1 MVSIQSASFGDDF
14 ASTNVLK
21 SLQDKLA
28 SGGAIDMTVD
38 SSIIPLVDRA
48 SGVGTTTLS
57 GPEQAEVKALAE
69 DVCGPSDQTCL
80 DIKTQEFAEKKT
92 KEKETAN
99 INSANIVK
107 GRRLTVTYTDANGQ
121 TRTAKIP
128 EGQKFA
134 LGEKAGEPDP
144 GFDYESAMSPWKNL
158 AASIWAVIGT
168 AVLTFLY
175 VSSIVITLTTY
186 TEYGMRYVTIAMTA
200 LSAVLPL
207 SGFGLSFFAPAIAE
221 FIRANGIVTAKVAA
235 EEGS

>member
-1 MVSIQSASFGDDF
+1 MVSIQSATFGDDF
-14 ASTNVLK
+14 SSTNVLK
-21 SLQDKLA
+21 SLQDTLA

-38 SSIIPLVDRA
+38 SSIIPLIDRA
-48 SGVGTTTLS
+48 SGVGTTELS
-57 GPEQAEVKALAE
+57 GPERKEVQALAE

-80 DIKTQEFAEKKT
+80 DIKIQEFADKKT
-92 KEKETAN
+92 KEKESAN

-107 GRRLTVTYTDANGQ
+107 GRRLTVTYTDASGQ

-134 LGEKAGEPDP
+134 LGEKAGAPDP
-144 GFDYESAMSPWKNL
+144 SFDYEAAMSPWKNL

-168 AVLTFLY
+168 ALLTFLY
-175 VSSIVITLTTY
+175 VSSIVITLTTF

-200 LSAVLPL
+200 ISAFIPL

-221 FIRANGIVTAKVAA
+221 FVRSNGIIQVKMEA
-235 EEGS
+235 EAP

>member
-1 MVSIQSASFGDDF
+1 MVSIQSATFGDEF
-14 ASTNVLK
+14 SSTNVLK

-48 SGVGTTTLS
+48 TGVGATELS
-57 GPEQAEVKALAE
+57 GPERQDVKALAE

-80 DIKTQEFAEKKT
+80 DIKTQEFAEKKM
-92 KEKETAN
+92 KEKAEAG

-121 TRTAKIP
+121 PRTAKIP

-134 LGEKAGEPDP
+134 LGEKAGAPDAS
-144 GFDYESAMSPWKNL
+144 FDYEAATSPMRGLAM
-158 AASIWAVIGT
+158 SIWAVVGT
-168 AVLTFLY
+168 TIVTFLY
-175 VSSIVITLTTY
+175 VSSIVITLSTY
-186 TEYGMRYVTIAMTA
+186 AEYGRKLLTIAMTA
-200 LSAVLPL
+200 IAAFVPL

-221 FIRANGIVTAKVAA
+221 FVRANGIISAKVAA
-235 EEGS
+235 EEGN